1 VGAPGGPTR
10 QEGSIR
16 EVEGTTVEAVF
27 LDRDGVINEN
37 RPDHVKCWE
46 EFHFLPG
53 VKEAIA
59 RLSAAGVRLFVI
71 TNQAIVNRGIVTRE
85 VVEAVNARMVSELGA
100 CAGRIEEVAYCPHAA
115 DEACACR
122 KPRPGLLLEVA
133 DKHAVDLRRAVLIGD
148 AISDIAAAQAAGCE
162 AILVL
167 TGRGRQELA
176 RAVAAGLGGF
186 SVAED
191 VSGAAD
197 LLLARVPVVA

>member
-176 RAVAAGLGGF
+176 RAAAAGLGGF

-197 LLLARVPVVA
+197 LVLGRVPVVA

>member
-1 VGAPGGPTR
+1 MGAPGGPTR